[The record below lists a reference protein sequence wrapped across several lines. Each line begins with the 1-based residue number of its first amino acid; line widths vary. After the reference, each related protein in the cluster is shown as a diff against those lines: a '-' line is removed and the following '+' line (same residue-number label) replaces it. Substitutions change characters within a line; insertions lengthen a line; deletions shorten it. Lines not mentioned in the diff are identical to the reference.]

1 MLPEQAHSTSPRA
14 CSPTKPSNTMKTGRE
29 TTAPRT
35 SFPRVG
41 NATLDKHSQSETRV
55 LNGSQ
60 SSVYDKWVQLGV
72 QRKWSPHKGHRS
84 CLNTPVPGS
93 KARYVAIGEKKK
105 VFGLIRCKSST
116 CRNCGELDAFSKAE
130 ELTIGSKQVL
140 TEGGS
145 LYAVALTTGNTGI
158 APSTQAEVI
167 AQARKL
173 FLARVR
179 KLVLKLG
186 GGSCGMAWSYDE
198 TFSIPKAKT
207 HIHQHGIVGTE
218 LDVELDEDELFII
231 WRQSVSKVTGHAINI
246 LPVREAFYF
255 RKVRNDD
262 FSNALTNYT
271 LKFSKSAL
279 ETHARSSKSAASKNH
294 NGQSTSKAS
303 LSLTD
308 LLALLVDENNKHFN
322 VAKMLYQEFVYS
334 FQNKVYRT
342 NGKFF
347 KEAFKRAM
355 EAREKEEELVTEME
369 NEKDEPITEIEVR
382 KEVNWALAYHNLQG
396 TLLDLLVGVNNND
409 ETAKVLFSQ
418 LVAANNKA
426 NTARHY
432 SFSEAEKDII
442 PILYKYHSLRRMYV
456 QQASS
461 DSTRST
467 LGAFDKV
474 QQGQA

>member
-1 MLPEQAHSTSPRA
+1 ME
-14 CSPTKPSNTMKTGRE
+14 TGRE
-29 TTAPRT
+29 TTEPRT

-60 SSVYDKWVQLGV
+60 SSVYDKWRQLGV
-72 QRKWSPHKGHRS
+72 QRKWSPHKGHRT

-116 CRNCGELDAFSKAE
+116 CRNCGEIDALDKAE
-130 ELTIGSKQVL
+130 ELTIASRQVL

-145 LYAVALTTGNTGI
+145 LYAVALTTGNLGI

-179 KLVLKLG
+179 KLVVKGG

-198 TFSIPKAKT
+198 TFSLKKKKT
-207 HIHQHGIVGTE
+207 HIHQHGIFGTE
-218 LDVELDEDELFII
+218 LELELDEDELFII
-231 WRQSVSKVTGHAINI
+231 WRQSVSKVVGGAINL
-246 LPVREAFYF
+246 LPVREAFF
-255 RKVRNDD
+255 FKKISEND
-262 FSNALTNYT
+262 FSNSLSVYT
-271 LKFSKSAL
+271 MKFSKSAL
-279 ETHARSSKSAASKNH
+279 ETHARTSKSAANDSH
-294 NGQSTSKAS
+294 SPIANGEKQKGVG

-308 LLALLVDENNKHFN
+308 LLALLLDETNTKFN
-322 VAKMLYQEFVYS
+322 IAKMLYQEFVYS

-355 EAREKEEELVTEME
+355 EAKEDEEELITEMEKEE
-369 NEKDEPITEIEVR
+369 DEPITELEVR

-396 TLLDLLVGVNNND
+396 VLLDLLVSVNKND

-442 PILYKYHSLRRMYV
+442 PILYKFCTIRKFYV
-456 QQASS
+456 QASS
-461 DSTRST
+461 HPSRSSFGT
-467 LGAFDKV
+467 PFEV
-474 QQGQA
+474 